1 MGHGKS
7 CDLVDC
13 LLSPLRLLKDRPV
26 SLAPHS
32 REHPLV
38 ALDRAE
44 VSVWG
49 EGVWFEIKV
58 VYSDMAQY
66 IVNSLFFLKKKVL
79 IFISYTLVF

>member
-1 MGHGKS
+1 MGHGKP

-32 REHPLV
+32 RKHPLV

-44 VSVWG
+44 VSVYFSFG
-49 EGVWFEIKV
+49 RRVCG
-58 VYSDMAQY
+58 
-66 IVNSLFFLKKKVL
+66 LRLK
-79 IFISYTLVF
+79 